1 MSMLKGAVLLGMLAA
16 STLASATQVFT
27 GNLANHN
34 DFGGGFF
41 SISQESNVTI
51 WSNSANFDSSTGLLG
66 NFDHYLTL
74 WRVEGSNAM
83 VIQTAN
89 ETLFSRTPIDPSQDL
104 YDEVLQTVLGVG
116 TYAFAI
122 TAVDELGN
130 ANSPIISFTNAATGT
145 SADKV
150 AYAWGTEDP
159 VPWEFWTDPA
169 KAGIDFATGYS
180 NPVGNFW
187 QVNVDVNPVPVPGA
201 VWLFGSALAGFVG
214 FGRKKRT

>member
-214 FGRKKRT
+214 FGRKKRA